1 MIPDNKSGL
10 THFSD
15 NTDSNF
21 TKEPSIK
28 DVGGFW
34 AIFDTP
40 SLISEFNPDL
50 SKTPSF

>member
-28 DVGGFW
+28 DVG
-34 AIFDTP
+34 IFGPFLIPP
-40 SLISEFNPDL
+40 SLMSEFQPEI
-50 SKTPSF
+50 